1 MGRELNIF
9 QGLHNRTT
17 RDYVGRMQTDKVDSM
32 IISRKFGYDY
42 WDGDRRYGYGGFHY
56 DGRWKAV
63 AQELIDIYSLDN
75 GSAVLDVGCGKAYL
89 LYELKDILPG
99 LAVSGFDISEYAI
112 NAAKEEI
119 QPHLFVH
126 DAQDAYPFGDKVF
139 DLTLSLTTLHN
150 LKIAG
155 LKFALQEIER
165 VSIQSYVVLDSYRN
179 EKELF
184 NLQCWGL
191 TCEQFFRPEE
201 WTWLFNE
208 FAYSGDYEFI
218 YFE

>member
-1 MGRELNIF
+1 
-9 QGLHNRTT
+9 
-17 RDYVGRMQTDKVDSM
+17 M

-56 DGRWKAV
+56 DGRWKPV

-75 GSAVLDVGCGKAYL
+75 SSAVLDVGCGKAYL
-89 LYELKDILPG
+89 LHELKNILPG

-112 NAAKEEI
+112 NASKEEI
-119 QPHLFVH
+119 KQHLFVH

-155 LKFALQEIER
+155 LKSALQEIER
-165 VSIQSYVVLDSYRN
+165 VSKQGYIVLDSYRN

-201 WTWLFNE
+201 WTWFFNE